1 MPQGKFHPYENDV
14 RVPFMIRGPGIFSE
28 SSVRDDIVATHVDVM
43 PTLLGLIDGGVH
55 DSVSI
60 PSTMDGR
67 NLAKDLLNAGRRGH
81 DGVANIESSSV
92 SPPSTKT
99 YGDLSIVLI
108 EYIGLGDVIRYQH
121 LEDSYNNT
129 FRALRILDQ
138 RQAPPPPL
146 PQQQPVPRQRR
157 RQRQRRNLKYIEF
170 TNCQTDWNFT
180 KEPTELELFDLDDD
194 PYELTNIIHTVPDDL
209 LVQLQRMTR
218 NLFRCQGETCRN
230 ALLEASLDWDTT
242 ATTTAEQ

>member
-92 SPPSTKT
+92 SPPSIVT
-99 YGDLSIVLI
+99 GSDAIESEASFLPSDPSFDELSANRLS
-108 EYIGLGDVIRYQH
+108 L
-121 LEDSYNNT
+121 
-129 FRALRILDQ
+129 
-138 RQAPPPPL
+138 AP
-146 PQQQPVPRQRR
+146 VRQRHASGGPG
-157 RQRQRRNLKYIEF
+157 NFVGEF
-170 TNCQTDWNFT
+170 HDAAT
-180 KEPTELELFDLDDD
+180 KMP
-194 PYELTNIIHTVPDDL
+194 
-209 LVQLQRMTR
+209 
-218 NLFRCQGETCRN
+218 
-230 ALLEASLDWDTT
+230 A
-242 ATTTAEQ
+242 

>member
-108 EYIGLGDVIRYQH
+108 EYIGLGDTHVW
-121 LEDSYNNT
+121 LCSLDKNNS
-129 FRALRILDQ
+129 FGAGLRGE
-138 RQAPPPPL
+138 
-146 PQQQPVPRQRR
+146 PRSAD
-157 RQRQRRNLKYIEF
+157 E
-170 TNCQTDWNFT
+170 
-180 KEPTELELFDLDDD
+180 
-194 PYELTNIIHTVPDDL
+194 DDL
-209 LVQLQRMTR
+209 
-218 NLFRCQGETCRN
+218 N
-230 ALLEASLDWDTT
+230 
-242 ATTTAEQ
+242 